1 MYYCIMYMYVFDR
14 LCITIYVFWSYIYVC
29 KKARVAHEAMTVSAA
44 SVSQHMKM
52 TCLTR
57 LERTGLAVFA
67 LHEEYMEDCVL
78 DSTGKERLRPLC
90 VDVFAV

>member
-1 MYYCIMYMYVFDR
+1 MYYFIIYMYVFDQLR
-14 LCITIYVFWSYIYVC
+14 ITIYVFWSYVC
-29 KKARVAHEAMTVSAA
+29 KKAWVAHEAMTVSAA

-57 LERTGLAVFA
+57 LEKTGLAVFV

>member
-1 MYYCIMYMYVFDR
+1 
-14 LCITIYVFWSYIYVC
+14 
-29 KKARVAHEAMTVSAA
+29 
-44 SVSQHMKM
+44 MKM

-57 LERTGLAVFA
+57 LERTGLAVLA
-67 LHEEYMEDCVL
+67 LHEECMEDCVL